1 MMNSVLAQNEIE
13 YLVSV
18 WASEESVLH
27 EVCVES
33 KQRGIEISLI
43 QDVLIEFLKLEE
55 IGIHANLVEYSREQC
70 MEEFSSLE
78 SYDSYTE
85 PSLFLT
91 EKGWNRYDTDTWGIS
106 VARAKE
112 ILFDSQSSAITRIPN
127 GK

>member
-1 MMNSVLAQNEIE
+1 MVHSVLAKNEIE

-33 KQRGIEISLI
+33 KQRGIEIGLI

-70 MEEFSSLE
+70 VETISSLE

-91 EKGWNRYDTDTWGIS
+91 EKGWNRYDTDTWGVS
-106 VARAKE
+106 VARARE
-112 ILFDSQSSAITRIPN
+112 ILSNSQNSSILRIPS